1 MYNNFISQNSANLIK
16 SFSNIAECGC
26 MIIDGSGKI
35 YENINSC
42 GMQADS
48 VFHKNNLLKC
58 TYCKSKDDCVNI
70 HRHAAFQ
77 SEQLGGKYVY
87 QCPAEYVFCIALIL
101 DDDEQKFLIAG
112 PFVINEHTEK
122 INDIANLLQ
131 ASANHISGY
140 EYKKLIYKQIKNER
154 QLQINDYIQSIKARM
169 MLGVNGFTPY
179 PYDKEKRL
187 SFAIMTG
194 NFDEARKYLNEILG
208 HIFFASA
215 DNLNAIKIRAME
227 LTVMIS
233 RASLDGGAD
242 MNSVYLLNLEY
253 INEFFKLETIDE
265 VCLALTEIL
274 NRFTN
279 ETFKTGQVKHVELLS
294 KAISY
299 ISTNYMHKITLEDV
313 AAHIYLSPSYLC
325 RIFKDE
331 MKTNFSNY
339 LNKVRVEKSK
349 ILLLSE
355 QLTITEIAIL
365 VGFCDQSYF
374 NKVFKKITDITPKKF
389 REQSGNI

>member
-1 MYNNFISQNSANLIK
+1 MISTQVSQNTVNLIN
-16 SFSNIAECGC
+16 SFDNVVGCGC
-26 MIIDGSGKI
+26 MLINSDGTVI
-35 YENINSC
+35 YSINSC
-42 GMQADS
+42 G
-48 VFHKNNLLKC
+48 LKC
-58 TYCKSKDDCVNI
+58 PEAKNSLASICINI

-77 SEQLGGKYVY
+77 TDQLGGKFMYL
-87 QCPAEYVFCIALIL
+87 CNKEKIFCIAQIIG
-101 DDDEQKFLIAG
+101 DDKIKYLVAG
-112 PFVINEHTEK
+112 PMTKDTVSEK
-122 INDIANLLQ
+122 INDIGELLQ
-131 ASANHISGY
+131 ATANHISGY
-140 EYKKLIYKQIKNER
+140 EYKKLVAKQLNYEK

-169 MLGVNGFTPY
+169 LLGVNGFAPY
-179 PYDKEKRL
+179 PYDKEKKL
-187 SFAIMTG
+187 TFAIMTG
-194 NFDEARKYLNEILG
+194 NFNEARMYLNEILG

-215 DNLNAIKIRAME
+215 DNLDAIKIRAME

-253 INEFFKLETIDE
+253 ITDFFKLDSIEE
-265 VCLALTEIL
+265 VCFALIDIL
-274 NRFTN
+274 NRFSN
-279 ETFKTGQVKHVELLS
+279 ETFKVEQVKHVDLLS

-299 ISTNYMHKITLEDV
+299 ISANYMHKITLEDL

-325 RIFKDE
+325 RIFKEE
-331 MKTNFSNY
+331 MKTNFSSY

-355 QLTITEIAIL
+355 QLSITEIAIL

-374 NKVFKKITDITPKKF
+374 NKVFKKLTGLTPKKF